1 MMLPDLIAIVTL
13 LASISLASERLVEIL
28 KAYLPQHLFQEVPA
42 PAGSPPEVVAA
53 AARAEAK
60 RKARV
65 HMLAVLCGIVT
76 AALASPAITNYT
88 NLFTDK
94 SHFPQPL
101 STILIILALGLFSSG
116 GSGLWNSV
124 LEYLLKVKGIKDAEE
139 KLAASKA
146 EKLKAETDKA
156 EAEKAQAEAAKARA
170 ETKPG

>member
-1 MMLPDLIAIVTL
+1 MLSELIAIVTL
-13 LASISLASERLVEIL
+13 LVSISLASERLVEIL

-42 PAGSPPEVVAA
+42 PDCSHPEVVVAA
-53 AARAEAK
+53 ALAEAK

-65 HMLAVLCGIVT
+65 HMLAALCGIVT

-124 LEYLLKVKGIKDAEE
+124 LEYLLKVKGIKDAED

-156 EAEKAQAEAAKARA
+156 KAEKAQAEAAKARA